1 MIFLKRENLLCNILV
16 DMEENNICSN
26 CALRLYNTKSYN
38 LQGVGNPYKGNVIV
52 VPNVDYKAYKGKSMD
67 FSTQVEI
74 IEDVLHLSTGVEES
88 NFYVVPLI
96 RCNEQ
101 ISCEVDY
108 ATYNRCLQYFAQ
120 DVRKYNFK
128 NILLLGN
135 TARRFL
141 NINIHEYLDTV
152 IVSKNNRRYFVNYSP
167 FVKNIDET
175 LFNTFRD
182 SLTKWHNSV
191 NTGFYDYSIKT
202 I

>member
-1 MIFLKRENLLCNILV
+1 MFNILA
-16 DMEENNICSN
+16 DMQKDNICDD
-26 CALRLYNTKSYN
+26 CALRLYNNKSYN
-38 LQGVGNPYKGNVIV
+38 LQGIGNPYKGNVIV

-101 ISCEVDY
+101 ISCEVDD
-108 ATYNRCLQYFAQ
+108 ATYNRCLQYFAH
-120 DVRKYNFK
+120 DVRIYNFK

-135 TARRFL
+135 AARRFL
-141 NINIHEYLDTV
+141 NINLHEYLDTI
-152 IVSKNNRRYFVNYSP
+152 IVSKNQRRYFVNYSP
-167 FVKNIDET
+167 LVKNIDEK
-175 LFNTFRD
+175 LFDTFRD
-182 SLTKWHNSV
+182 NLIKWHNSI
-191 NTGFYDYSIKT
+191 NSNFYDYNIKL

>member
-1 MIFLKRENLLCNILV
+1 MV
-16 DMEENNICSN
+16 NICDD

-101 ISCEVDY
+101 ISCEVDN
-108 ATYNRCLQYFAQ
+108 ATYNKCLQYFAQ

-135 TARRFL
+135 AARRFL
-141 NINIHEYLDTV
+141 NINIHEYLDTI
-152 IVSKNNRRYFVNYSP
+152 IVSKNQRRYFVNYSP
-167 FVKNIDET
+167 LVKNIDET

-182 SLTKWHNSV
+182 NLIKWHSSV
-191 NTGFYDYSIKT
+191 NTGFYDYNIK
-202 I
+202 IL

>member
-1 MIFLKRENLLCNILV
+1 MV
-16 DMEENNICSN
+16 NICDD

-101 ISCEVDY
+101 ISCEVDD
-108 ATYNRCLQYFAQ
+108 ATYNKCLQYFAQ

-135 TARRFL
+135 AARRFL
-141 NINIHEYLDTV
+141 NINIHEYLNTI
-152 IVSKNNRRYFVNYSP
+152 IVSKNQRRYFVNYSP
-167 FVKNIDET
+167 FIKNIDEDM
-175 LFNTFRD
+175 FNIFKD
-182 SLTKWHNSV
+182 NLIKWNAAI
-191 NTGFYDYSIKT
+191 NTEMYDYNIKYL
-202 I
+202 

>member
-1 MIFLKRENLLCNILV
+1 MRTNS
-16 DMEENNICSN
+16 ICKD

-38 LQGVGNPYKGNVIV
+38 LQGVGNPYKGSVIV

-101 ISCEVDY
+101 ISCEVDD
-108 ATYNRCLQYFAQ
+108 ATYRKCLQYFAQ

-135 TARRFL
+135 AARRFL
-141 NINIHEYLDTV
+141 NINIHEYLDT
-152 IVSKNNRRYFVNYSP
+152 IIISKNQRRYFVNYSP
-167 FVKNIDET
+167 FIKNIDENI
-175 LFNTFRD
+175 FNIFKD
-182 SLTKWHNSV
+182 NLIKWNAAI
-191 NTGFYDYSIKT
+191 NTGIYEYNIK
-202 I
+202 IL